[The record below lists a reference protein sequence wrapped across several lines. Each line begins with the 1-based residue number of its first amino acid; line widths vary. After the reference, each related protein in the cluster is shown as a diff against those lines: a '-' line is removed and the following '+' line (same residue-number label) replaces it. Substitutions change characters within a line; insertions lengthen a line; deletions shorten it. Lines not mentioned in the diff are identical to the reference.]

1 MKFKKIFIFLLLT
14 VFFCSFNT
22 NQVSAETEKENVKE
36 EVRQTQPLPLKPEI
50 YLNQDADNDGHI
62 TTIKKE
68 MEISGYIINCKQNGI
83 TEVYFNNEPVLLQ
96 EDGSFSKTI
105 KISFF
110 ESNNYNIVIKDGGG
124 NIIDCRAL
132 SILFSPSVSLF
143 CFLTAILGLEL
154 VRIGFK
160 KNLYGGGEGT
170 KDIVFGI
177 IIFVVVFSII
187 PIMYFSPVS

>member
-36 EVRQTQPLPLKPEI
+36 EVCQTYPVKPEI
-50 YLNQDADNDGHI
+50 YLNQDADNDGRI

-68 MEISGYIINCKQNGI
+68 IEISGYITNCKQNGI
-83 TEVYFNNEPVLLQ
+83 TEIYFNNEPVLLQ
-96 EDGSFSKTI
+96 EDGSFSKI
-105 KISFF
+105 IEIPSPFKSG
-110 ESNNYNIVIKDGGG
+110 NYDILIKDAGG
-124 NIIDCRAL
+124 NIIDCRTL
-132 SILFSPSVSLF
+132 SVLLSPSVFLV

-160 KNLYGGGEGT
+160 KNLYGDGEGN

-177 IIFVVVFSII
+177 IIFFVLFSII